1 MAAGTVSATF
11 DAGQHAGG
19 QDRPGS
25 RSCLDG
31 RVLTSAGY
39 DDSIRWRDGDRLEW
53 LFERRCDWLR
63 RQGRGRHLAV
73 DAMDGTLSYLGLDA
87 RANQLAR
94 FLVRQGVRPGDR
106 IGLLS
111 DRAVD
116 GYLGMLAVLKARA
129 AYVPLDPGYP
139 PDRLSYIASDAGI
152 RMVLSRSHLAERAEP
167 LAGTARLL
175 YLDRGDRADRPAE
188 LGPARRRRGRRAGRR
203 PVLHHL
209 HLGLD
214 RAAEGGR
221 DRARQH
227 LQLRPGGGRGVRD
240 APRRIASTRA

>member
-11 DAGQHAGG
+11 DARQHPAG

-25 RSCLDG
+25 RSFLDG
-31 RVLTSAGY
+31 RVLASAGY
-39 DDSIRWRDGDRLEW
+39 DDSIRWRQGDRLEW

-94 FLVRQGVRPGDR
+94 FLVREGVRPGDR

-129 AYVPLDPGYP
+129 AYVPLDPSYP
-139 PDRLSYIASDAGI
+139 PDRS
-152 RMVLSRSHLAERAEP
+152 
-167 LAGTARLL
+167 
-175 YLDRGDRADRPAE
+175 
-188 LGPARRRRGRRAGRR
+188 
-203 PVLHHL
+203 
-209 HLGLD
+209 
-214 RAAEGGR
+214 
-221 DRARQH
+221 
-227 LQLRPGGGRGVRD
+227 
-240 APRRIASTRA
+240 